1 MYFSHRFGHMAL
13 WVLVLTVSVNSY
25 GNALTAAVEVAET
38 AAKAAKAAKAVEV
51 ARAGAIAAEAAKAV
65 VVSGRVVGKL
75 GTCVARQP
83 KTVPKEAAEKSCL
96 QQYEDCVKKDGH
108 SAEGDKVNDRCV
120 EVINKNIS
128 PK

>member
-1 MYFSHRFGHMAL
+1 LR
-13 WVLVLTVSVNSY
+13 LTLGVDQHHIGRDV
-25 GNALTAAVEVAET
+25 GPRWIDRLADGGLEPI
-38 AAKAAKAAKAVEV
+38 KG

-96 QQYEDCVKKDGH
+96 QQYEDCVKKDGNRP
-108 SAEGDKVNDRCV
+108 EGDKVNDRCV